1 MELISRQESFITRL
15 ECIATLWEKIAAE
28 ETSATP
34 SDLKTLKMLYSL
46 AGHEMANHRNA
57 MLKMTITCRSIT
69 KNQSVSSSTAEAFEL
84 LMNDNYAKNNAN
96 NGNKDAHQVWHKAA
110 ACHFLML
117 CHQQMYNKNP
127 ESAMKTAIKCTEFVD
142 VLGTE
147 QVYSIVALAAFQSK
161 KLLAIMYDTS
171 FSVFTIYCKLEL
183 L

>member
-110 ACHFLML
+110 AYHFLML
-117 CHQQMYNKNP
+117 CHRQIYNK
-127 ESAMKTAIKCTEFVD
+127 I
-142 VLGTE
+142 
-147 QVYSIVALAAFQSK
+147 
-161 KLLAIMYDTS
+161 
-171 FSVFTIYCKLEL
+171 
-183 L
+183 